1 MNPSD
6 LLEAVLKEP
15 FQPFNLHYPS
25 GKMYAVRSANQC
37 IVTPSRRS
45 IIIVRPNPGENQGGF
60 DMLDVVMAERLEVLD
75 EDPLPPHW
83 WLRSA
88 PDDAPGGFHGGG
100 DAA

>member
-37 IVTPSRRS
+37 IVTQSGRS
-45 IIIVRPNPGENQGGF
+45 IVIARPNPQKNAGGF

-75 EDPLPPHW
+75 EAPMPLNW
-83 WLRSA
+83 WLRGA
-88 PDDAPGGFHGGG
+88 PDDSPGGFHGG